1 MIRPEHNK
9 YTGGFDIELKWMNIA
24 KHGSWV
30 DHIQFF
36 SILED
41 AVAEEAAE
49 LRLSQREE
57 VELRR

>member
-9 YTGGFDIELKWMNIA
+9 YTGGSEIELKWMNISTWA
-24 KHGSWV
+24 
-30 DHIQFF
+30 DQRQFF

-57 VELRR
+57 VGLRR